1 MNLSGRR
8 HSNNIS
14 DRRRISGK
22 AIGAG
27 GDFTYAYVI
36 AHEVGHHALTDSEP
50 TPAAPMVCATVLNVR
65 IAATGR
71 SIFVLYFISRDA
83 DFTPWLSFIDMNDT
97 GVDSNT
103 ASSTEQI
110 KILSKEAYCR
120 WRLWGTYF

>member
-110 KILSKEAYCR
+110 KMYNR
-120 WRLWGTYF
+120 PR